1 MFCFVVSVYAPQVLA
16 LPSASVTEA
25 SVDSDA
31 DNPVND
37 ISDFYSDIDMRM
49 RLATKPNGV
58 VCSGDVCLSNQVFD
72 AQVQAIGQSL
82 ANSAYEIYPEL
93 KKKTPKFEFSVAD
106 KKDLGSASNG
116 SGKVVIF
123 RGVQNLDLGDE
134 ALSFLVAR
142 EMGHVIGRHH
152 KSNAKTKL
160 LFTVL
165 TGVLFPA
172 VSILSASSAAAQ
184 VSTATTLLTSAAST
198 ATSFLGSEVAI
209 ARIKPTQLSEADDI
223 SLGLMEDKGL
233 TKADLSQSLAFIV
246 ENENPSAWEKDLYQ
260 SIQYVQNRAGEP
272 VETIAKLDPL
282 SEDAPIITPLEAS
295 IDGLDQPVPNNE
307 KPTAHL
313 AAIDKVKLEEHRLV
327 APKSE
332 IIKPAETKLPEQK
345 PVGAKFP
352 EPKPIEPKSIELK
365 PAEAKN
371 AKKPKVILITN
382 ETLAASHSKAIKST
396 DATEHKSK
404 IVKSNKNLASNNK
417 MSKKL
422 AAKSA
427 SVKKHDAVKTQ
438 VKASTKNTKK
448 SYSKNQSKKT

>member
-1 MFCFVVSVYAPQVLA
+1 MFCFVVSLYAPQILA
-16 LPSASVTEA
+16 LPSDSAAEA
-25 SVDSDA
+25 STAA

-49 RLATKPNGV
+49 RLATKPNDV
-58 VCSGDVCLSNQVFD
+58 ACSGDACLNNQIFD

-82 ANSAYEIYPEL
+82 AKTAYEIYPEL

-233 TKADLSQSLAFIV
+233 TKADLAQSLSFIV
-246 ENENPSAWEKDLYQ
+246 ENEKPSAWEKDLYL
-260 SIQYVQNRAGEP
+260 SIQYVQNLAGEP
-272 VETIAKLDPL
+272 VETIAEIDPL
-282 SEDAPIITPLEAS
+282 PEDAPITTPLEAS
-295 IDGLDQPVPNNE
+295 IDGLEQPASNNE
-307 KPTAHL
+307 KPAAHL
-313 AAIDKVKLEEHRLV
+313 AAIDKVELEEHRLV

-332 IIKPAETKLPEQK
+332 ITKPAEAKLLEQK
-345 PVGAKFP
+345 SVEAKFL
-352 EPKPIEPKSIELK
+352 ESKPIESKSIELK

-371 AKKPKVILITN
+371 AEKPKVILITN
-382 ETLAASHSKAIKST
+382 ETLAASQHKAIKST

-404 IVKSNKNLASNNK
+404 IVKSNKKLASNKK

-422 AAKSA
+422 AAKSTR
-427 SVKKHDAVKTQ
+427 VKKHDAVKTQ
-438 VKASTKNTKK
+438 VKASAKNAKK
-448 SYSKNQSKKT
+448 ISAKTQSKKT

>member
-1 MFCFVVSVYAPQVLA
+1 MVSIYAPQLLA
-16 LPSASVTEA
+16 LPSASATET
-25 SVDSDA
+25 SVANDA
-31 DNPVND
+31 VNPVND

-58 VCSGDVCLSNQVFD
+58 ACSGDVCLSNQIFD

-82 ANSAYEIYPEL
+82 VKSAYEIYPEL

-116 SGKVVIF
+116 SGRVVIF

-165 TGVLFPA
+165 TGILFPA

-223 SLGLMEDKGL
+223 SIHLMEDKGL
-233 TKADLSQSLAFIV
+233 TKADLAQSLAFIV

-260 SIQYVQNRAGEP
+260 SIQYVQNLAGEP
-272 VETIAKLDPL
+272 VEAIAEMEPL
-282 SEDAPIITPLEAS
+282 PEDALVATPLEAS
-295 IDGLDQPVPNNE
+295 IDGPDQPEPNMDKSATN
-307 KPTAHL
+307 L
-313 AAIDKVKLEEHRLV
+313 AVINIIAPVEHKLAES
-327 APKSE
+327 KSD
-332 IIKPAETKLPEQK
+332 IIKPAETISVEQK
-345 PVGAKFP
+345 PVEIKAMYA
-352 EPKPIEPKSIELK
+352 K
-365 PAEAKN
+365 PAETKN
-371 AKKPKVILITN
+371 SEKPKVILITN
-382 ETLAASHSKAIKST
+382 ETLAASQPRV
-396 DATEHKSK
+396 TEPTGVASRKSK
-404 IVKSNKNLASNNK
+404 IEKSNKTLASN
-417 MSKKL
+417 KKISQKSTT
-422 AAKSA
+422 KSA
-427 SVKKHDAVKTQ
+427 AVKKHDAVKTQ
-438 VKASTKNTKK
+438 VKTPTKNTKK
-448 SYSKNQSKKT
+448 ISAKPQPKKT